1 MNKAVDILKSANYD
15 KFKCIA
21 DKCRFTCCEGWDVGI
36 DTDTY
41 NKWKKENDKSGYI
54 LGNIKTKKCGS
65 KTEYFINKK
74 TNEACTFL
82 DKQGLCQIVKSHGE
96 EYLPLTCHMFPR
108 IENIFEDKKE
118 LSLSCACPEVVELI
132 SSITGK
138 INLIPEN
145 NANLES
151 NLLELKIRKA
161 VVNIIQQENFLLEDK
176 LIISFEMLL
185 TILKDENLS
194 EDDSL
199 LERLEKYNNREY
211 IQECVDMYQKIEFK
225 INDSVQE
232 INNLFLDI
240 IQNYKEVSILDVL
253 LKDISDFAENI
264 KIRSLSA
271 KWHDYKSLFEGYN
284 QLIENCIVA
293 KILSSCVSNDIED
306 MAISFQMIILE
317 YLLVRYAIF
326 LKYCMNKN
334 KELDVEDIKDYI
346 VAFSRIIGNNNEAV
360 IEFIRDG
367 FGEDVLEIGYLCFIT
382 LF

>member
-1 MNKAVDILKSANYD
+1 MNKVIDILKIENYD
-15 KFKCIA
+15 RFKCIA
-21 DKCRFTCCEGWDVGI
+21 DKCRFTCCVGWDVDI

-41 NKWKKENDKSGYI
+41 NKWKKENDTSAHI
-54 LGNIKTKKCGS
+54 LDNVKIKKGGGKTK
-65 KTEYFINKK
+65 YFINKE
-74 TNEACTFL
+74 TNEACAFL
-82 DKQGLCQIVKSHGE
+82 DKQGLCAIVKSHGE
-96 EYLPLTCHMFPR
+96 EYLSLTCHMFPR

-138 INLIPEN
+138 INIIPEN
-145 NANLES
+145 TANLKS
-151 NLLELKIRKA
+151 NLLELKIREA

-185 TILKDENLS
+185 TILKNENFR
-194 EDDSL
+194 EDSF
-199 LERLEKYNNREY
+199 LEELEKYKSREY
-211 IQECVDMYQKIEFK
+211 IQELIDMYQEIELN
-225 INDSVQE
+225 INDSVEE

-240 IQNYKEVSILDVL
+240 IQNYKEVSILEIL

-264 KIRSLSA
+264 KIKSLSA
-271 KWHDYKSLFEGYN
+271 KWHDYKSLFEQYN

-293 KILSSCVSNDIED
+293 KILSNCVSNDIEE

-317 YLLVRYAIF
+317 YLLVRYAVF

-334 KELDVEDIKDYI
+334 KELVAEDIKDYI
-346 VAFSRIIGNNNEAV
+346 VAFSRIIGNNTEAV
-360 IEFIRDG
+360 IEFFRDG
-367 FGEDVLEIGYLCFIT
+367 FGEDILEIGYLYFIA